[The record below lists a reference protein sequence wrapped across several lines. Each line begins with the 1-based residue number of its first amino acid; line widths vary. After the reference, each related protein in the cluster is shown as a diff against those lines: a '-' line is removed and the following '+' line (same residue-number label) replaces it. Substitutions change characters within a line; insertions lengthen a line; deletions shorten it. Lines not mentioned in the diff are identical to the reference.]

1 MSHHSSEEPLAS
13 VDATC
18 EEEAYAPFMARPLCK
33 YTGHTA
39 DLLDISWSKV
49 RPSESWMIA
58 VLMVEADLSA
68 LLFTHCN

>member
-18 EEEAYAPFMARPLCK
+18 EKEAYAPFMSKPLCK

-49 RPSESWMIA
+49 RG
-58 VLMVEADLSA
+58 VL
-68 LLFTHCN
+68 T